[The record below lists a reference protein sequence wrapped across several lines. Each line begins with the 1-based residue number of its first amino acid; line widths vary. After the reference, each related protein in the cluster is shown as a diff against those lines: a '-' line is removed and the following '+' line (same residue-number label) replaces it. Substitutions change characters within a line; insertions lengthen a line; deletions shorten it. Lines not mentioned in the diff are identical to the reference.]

1 MFPPPA
7 TLSETEQRIR
17 WAWHRYVLPIC
28 AYRDVD
34 GLLSALVVASTSL
47 DTLLLVEGYAGAD
60 ADERLWHARHSFTDY
75 IGLRAARRL
84 RNQLVHD
91 IRFSVSWSVG
101 AAALK
106 AFARALWEHG
116 IDTGLD
122 IGWYAVD
129 DEDGCLVSAW
139 RAA

>member
-1 MFPPPA
+1 MTTPPA
-7 TLSETEQRIR
+7 TLYETEQRVR
-17 WAWHRYVLPIC
+17 WAWQRYILPVC
-28 AYRDVD
+28 HERDAA
-34 GLLSALVVASTSL
+34 GLLAALVVASTSL
-47 DTLLLVEGYAGAD
+47 DTVLLVAGYPGRD
-60 ADERLWHARHSFTDY
+60 DDERLWHARRSFTDY
-75 IGLRAARRL
+75 VGLRGARRL

-91 IRFSVSWSVG
+91 LRFRVPWPVG

-122 IGWYAVD
+122 MSWYAVD
-129 DEDGCLVSAW
+129 DLDGCLVSAW